1 VVVLHLAF
9 VLFAVL
15 GGLLALKWRRV
26 VWLHLPAALWAAL
39 IEFAGWFCPLTPLEN
54 WLRIESGGAAYRT
67 GFIEHY
73 ILPVLYPAE
82 LTRELQI
89 LLGGLVLVFNLLVY
103 AVVLRRL
110 VRQRRRAG

>member
-1 VVVLHLAF
+1 MVVLHLAF